1 MSTVTPARRLAT
13 TALLDAAESLLV
25 ESGHAAITVRAVA
38 ERAGVNQGL
47 VHYYFGSM
55 DELLVQTLERFTD
68 RLIERQTELYAGP
81 EPFIDKWRKAMAY
94 LTEDLESGYQKVW
107 LELQALAWN
116 HEGMRNRVRQVLESW
131 VAVLRP
137 AFARGLAELRV
148 DAAVLPPDVAV
159 ALVATFNQ
167 GIILERL
174 SGADSGHGPL
184 VAWID
189 SLIAE
194 HERATHA
201 STLNAGDGAGP
212 PGKPA

>member
-1 MSTVTPARRLAT
+1 MSTVTPARRQAT

-68 RLIERQTELYAGP
+68 RLIARQTELYAGP
-81 EPFIDKWRKAMAY
+81 EPFIEKWRKAMGY
-94 LTEDLESGYQKVW
+94 LTGDLESGYQKVW
-107 LELQALAWN
+107 FELQALAWN

-131 VAVLRP
+131 VGVLRP

-148 DAAVLPPDVAV
+148 DSTTLPPDVAV

-184 VAWID
+184 LAWID
-189 SLIAE
+189 GLIAE
-194 HERATHA
+194 HERATRTSA
-201 STLNAGDGAGP
+201 TAGGDGSGP
-212 PGKPA
+212 LGAPD